1 VDFRTSGLQD
11 FKTAGLQDFGLLR
24 KLDLVK
30 IKDLIIGKS

>member
-30 IKDLIIGKS
+30 IKDLIIGKT